1 MIIEDKILHEWD
13 IYSADQFK
21 EEFGIAEPFD
31 IEKGECDEE
40 YIKGHLQADERKFR
54 VTFME
59 SGRNNCY
66 EEYWRI
72 QEVE

>member
-21 EEFGIAEPFD
+21 EEFGIAEERD
-31 IEKGECDEE
+31 ETECDED
-40 YIKGHLQADERKFR
+40 YIMGHLDADERKFR